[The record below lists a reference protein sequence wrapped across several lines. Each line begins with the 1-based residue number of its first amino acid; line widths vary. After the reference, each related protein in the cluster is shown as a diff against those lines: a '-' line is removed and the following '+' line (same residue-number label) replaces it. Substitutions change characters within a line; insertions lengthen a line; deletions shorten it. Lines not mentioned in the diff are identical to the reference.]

1 MREKNI
7 MTVLKNKERELA
19 VKYKP
24 EIFRNQIVADDQDP
38 LGTIKRVY
46 SAKSQYA
53 IGADKKIL

>member
-1 MREKNI
+1 